1 MAGWRAMDCRA
12 PLLALLLLPG
22 VAFAGG
28 IVDAEFVAK
37 ALARGAIAWD
47 VRGADEY
54 ANGHLPGAV
63 SVGHVS
69 QAIIDPKTQLLRPAA
84 EIERVWGGAGI
95 DPAREIVVYGL
106 RGSAFAYFAQFAL
119 EAFGAGNVSVFHDGV
134 DAWRAAGHPVSTSP
148 TVRERV
154 ELKLPKQPAL
164 PITTDEVVE
173 KVGRNDVQFV
183 DTRRLGEFVG
193 KESETLHAGH
203 IPGAVHILYSRNYR
217 DPETPLKLMRKET
230 TDTAGMALK
239 PDDELRKLYAGLD
252 PGKETIVYC
261 HTGIRAALTT
271 AVLKRLGFRNVKLY
285 YASWLEYGN
294 RPRARV
300 ETALPPAPPPR

>member
-1 MAGWRAMDCRA
+1 MDARAFF
-12 PLLALLLLPG
+12 LTFLLLP
-22 VAFAGG
+22 AASLAGG

-47 VRGADEY
+47 VRGAEEY

-69 QAIIDPKTQLLRPAA
+69 PALLDPKTQLFRPTP
-84 EIERVWGGAGI
+84 EIERAWGGAGI

-106 RGSAFAYFAQFAL
+106 RGSAFAYFGQFAL
-119 EAFGAGNVSVFHDGV
+119 EAFGAKNVSVFHDGL
-134 DAWRAAGHPVSTSP
+134 DGWRAAGHPVSTSP
-148 TVRERV
+148 AVRERIA
-154 ELKLPKQPAL
+154 LKLAKKPEL
-164 PITTDEVVE
+164 PISTDEVVE

-193 KESETLHAGH
+193 RESETLHGGH
-203 IPGAVHILYSRNYR
+203 IPGAVHILYSRNYV
-217 DPETPLKLMRKET
+217 DPDAPLKLMRKET
-230 TDTAGMALK
+230 TETGGMALK

-252 PGKETIVYC
+252 PAKETIVYC
-261 HTGIRAALTT
+261 HTGIRAGITV
-271 AVLKRLGFRNVKLY
+271 AVLKRLGFRDVKLY
-285 YASWLEYGN
+285 FPSWFEYGN

-300 ETALPPAPPPR
+300 DTSPP

>member
-1 MAGWRAMDCRA
+1 MTARALLFCL
-12 PLLALLLLPG
+12 LLAPAAAL
-22 VAFAGG
+22 AGG

-37 ALARGAIAWD
+37 ALARGAVVWD
-47 VRGADEY
+47 VRGAEEY

-69 QAIIDPKTQLLRPAA
+69 PAIIDPRTQQFRPTP

-134 DAWRAAGHPVSTSP
+134 DGWRAAGHPVATSP
-148 TVRERV
+148 SVRERIA
-154 ELKLPKQPAL
+154 LKLPKAPEL
-164 PITTDEVVE
+164 PISTDEVVD

-183 DTRRLGEFVG
+183 DTRRLGEFTG
-193 KESETLHAGH
+193 RESETLHSGH
-203 IPGAVHILYSRNYR
+203 IPGAVHIVYSRNYV
-217 DPETPLKLMRKET
+217 DPDAPMKLMRKET
-230 TDTAGMALK
+230 TDTGGMALK
-239 PDDELRKLYAGLD
+239 ADDELRKLYAGLD
-252 PGKETIVYC
+252 PKRETIVYC
-261 HTGIRAALTT
+261 HTGIRAAMTA
-271 AVLKRLGFRNVKLY
+271 AVLKRLGFRDVKLY
-285 YASWLEYGN
+285 FASWFDYGN

-300 ETALPPAPPPR
+300 ETAPPPAAR